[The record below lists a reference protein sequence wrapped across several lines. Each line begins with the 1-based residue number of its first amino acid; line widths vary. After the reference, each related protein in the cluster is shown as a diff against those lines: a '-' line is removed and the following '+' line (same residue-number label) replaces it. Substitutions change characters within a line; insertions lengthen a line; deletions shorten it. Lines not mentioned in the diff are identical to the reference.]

1 MRIERAT
8 KEDLQYILE
17 LQYRAFESEARI
29 LNNYKIPPMVQTID
43 EMIEEYSKG
52 IFLKALDDSDTIIG
66 ASRGYREGDD
76 VYIRKICVEKEFR
89 CRGIGT
95 KLLYKT
101 EKELPN
107 SRYVIFTTNKSVGN
121 VALFE
126 TLGYSVFKKEPFND
140 ELTYI
145 YMEKIVK

>member
-1 MRIERAT
+1 MVIERAN
-8 KEDLQYILE
+8 KEDLQEILE

-29 LNNYKIPPMVQTID
+29 LNNFKIPPMIQTMD
-43 EMIEEYSKG
+43 EMIEEYNKG
-52 IFLKALDDSDTIIG
+52 IFLKALDENGKIIG

-76 VYIRKICVEKEFR
+76 VYIRKICVEKEHR
-89 CRGIGT
+89 CHGIGT
-95 KLLYKT
+95 KLLYRT

-107 SRYVIFTTNKSVGN
+107 SRYVVFTTNKSVGN

-126 TLGYSVFKKEPFND
+126 TLGYSVFKKEPYD
-140 ELTYI
+140 DVLTYI